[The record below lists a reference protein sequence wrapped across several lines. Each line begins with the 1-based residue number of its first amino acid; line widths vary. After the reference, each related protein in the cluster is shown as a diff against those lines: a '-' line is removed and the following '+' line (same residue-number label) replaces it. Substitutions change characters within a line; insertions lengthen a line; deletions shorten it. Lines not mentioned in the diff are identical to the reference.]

1 MAGDVD
7 TGKAH
12 TGMDK
17 PTHVKG
23 VKAGNSV
30 GNYAKQIGHKP
41 NGKATSERSTGV
53 NAGAAGPIDPS
64 MPNLSPA

>member
-1 MAGDVD
+1 MADVD
-7 TGKAH
+7 TGSAH
-12 TGMDK
+12 TGVDK

-41 NGKATSERSTGV
+41 DGKVTSQRSTGV
-53 NAGAAGPIDPS
+53 NASAAGPIDPS
-64 MPNLSPA
+64 MPNLPPA

>member
-1 MAGDVD
+1 MGGDVN
-7 TGKAH
+7 TGSPH

-23 VKAGNSV
+23 VKYGNALGS
-30 GNYAKQIGHKP
+30 YDKQMGHTSD
-41 NGKATSERSTGV
+41 GKSTSQRSTGV
-53 NAGAAGPIDPS
+53 NAKAAGPIDPS